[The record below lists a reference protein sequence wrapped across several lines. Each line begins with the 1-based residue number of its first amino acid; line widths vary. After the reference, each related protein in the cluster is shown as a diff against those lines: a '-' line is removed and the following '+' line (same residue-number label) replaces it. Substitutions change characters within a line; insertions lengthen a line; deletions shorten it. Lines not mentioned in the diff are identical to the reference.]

1 MGAVCQDDYRILVYP
16 DVSSIAANEPDEWN
30 LLMFLLAEG
39 TESSLDGNTT
49 VIVGF
54 VLRGLTALAVF
65 AAFWV
70 AGVLLRG
77 MIVRAGKTRKFD
89 RSLAKLFG
97 KAIWLTLLVVGGITA
112 LETAGVDVTA
122 LVAGLGVI
130 GFALGFAMKDIVSNV
145 VSGILIIMYKPF
157 RHGDRIKVSS
167 FAGVVSNIDLR
178 YTTLDSDGTKIFVP
192 NSLLFTIAIS
202 VDQPTANDAVDV
214 AAEPDAS

>member
-1 MGAVCQDDYRILVYP
+1 
-16 DVSSIAANEPDEWN
+16 
-30 LLMFLLAEG
+30 MFLLAES

-49 VIVGF
+49 VLVEF

-77 MIVRAGKTRKFD
+77 AIIRVGKTRKFD
-89 RSLAKLFG
+89 RYLAKLFG
-97 KAIWLTLLVVGGITA
+97 KTVWLTLMVVGAITA
-112 LETAGVDVTA
+112 LDTVGVGVTA

-145 VSGILIIMYKPF
+145 VSGILIMMYKPF

-167 FAGVVSNIDLR
+167 FSGVVLNIDLR

-192 NSLLFTIAIS
+192 NSLLFSNAIV
-202 VDQPTANDAVDV
+202 VDQPTASDAVDV
-214 AAEPDAS
+214 AVEPDAS